1 MDVKKKVLLAIIAY
15 SLFPNASLSC
25 IALTSDINQSKVTSQ
40 KVKTHLKRNQNS
52 SNEVGVIIKDGKEYV
67 IVGESKGSTSKR
79 VPSKKLVKLAKW
91 PEFPGG
97 TEGLISYLQSNV
109 IYPFDAI
116 KEKIEVRVIV
126 LFTVEPD
133 GTLKNIQV
141 ETPVSPLLDEE
152 AVRVVKSM
160 PKWIPAL
167 TTEGKTA
174 RVKYSIPIVFKL

>member
-15 SLFPNASLSC
+15 SLFPNISLPC
-25 IALTSDINQSKVTSQ
+25 IALTLDVNQSKVTSHR
-40 KVKTHLKRNQNS
+40 VKTHQKHNQDS
-52 SNEVGVIIKDGKEYV
+52 SNEVGVIIKDGKKYV
-67 IVGESKGSTSKR
+67 TVGKSKESTSNR
-79 VPSKKLVKLAKW
+79 IPSKNLVRLAKM

-109 IYPFDAI
+109 IYPLDAV
-116 KEKIEVRVIV
+116 KEKIEGRVIV
-126 LFTVEPD
+126 LFTVESD
-133 GTLKNIQV
+133 GALKNIQV

-174 RVKYSIPIVFKL
+174 RVKFGIPIVFKL

>member
-1 MDVKKKVLLAIIAY
+1 M
-15 SLFPNASLSC
+15 
-25 IALTSDINQSKVTSQ
+25 
-40 KVKTHLKRNQNS
+40 
-52 SNEVGVIIKDGKEYV
+52 
-67 IVGESKGSTSKR
+67 
-79 VPSKKLVKLAKW
+79 AKW

-109 IYPFDAI
+109 IYPLDAI
-116 KEKIEVRVIV
+116 KEKIEGRVIV

>member
-15 SLFPNASLSC
+15 SLFPNIYLPC
-25 IALTSDINQSKVTSQ
+25 IALTLDVNQSKVTSHMVKMHQ
-40 KVKTHLKRNQNS
+40 KHNQDS
-52 SNEVGVIIKDGKEYV
+52 SNEVGVIIKDGKKYV
-67 IVGESKGSTSKR
+67 TVGNSKESTSKR
-79 VPSKKLVKLAKW
+79 VPSKNLVRLAKM

-109 IYPFDAI
+109 IYPLDAV
-116 KEKIEVRVIV
+116 KEKIEGRVIV

-141 ETPVSPLLDEE
+141 EAPVSPLLDEE

-174 RVKYSIPIVFKL
+174 RVKFSIPIVFKL

>member
-15 SLFPNASLSC
+15 CLFPNVSLPC
-25 IALTSDINQSKVTSQ
+25 IASTLDVNQSNVTS
-40 KVKTHLKRNQNS
+40 KRVLTHQKRNQNG
-52 SNEVGVIIKDGKEYV
+52 SNEVGVIIKDGKKYV
-67 IVGESKGSTSKR
+67 TVGKSKESTTKI
-79 VPSKKLVKLAKW
+79 VPSKNLVKLAKM

-109 IYPFDAI
+109 NYPLDAI
-116 KEKIEVRVIV
+116 KEKIEGRVIV

>member
-1 MDVKKKVLLAIIAY
+1 MDVKKKVLLTIIAY
-15 SLFPNASLSC
+15 SLFPYVSFSC
-25 IALTSDINQSKVTSQ
+25 ISSTLGVNQSKITSQ
-40 KVKTHLKRNQNS
+40 KGKTHQKRNKNS
-52 SNEVGVIIKDGKEYV
+52 SNEVGVIIEDGKEYV
-67 IVGESKGSTSKR
+67 VARESKESTSKR

-109 IYPFDAI
+109 IYPLDAI
-116 KEKIEVRVIV
+116 KEKIEGRVIV